1 MVDPEVNNM
10 RVLPS
15 EWRDD
20 SLTFLYSQVDP
31 EVNNMRVLPSERR
44 DDSLTFLY
52 SQVDPEVDPEVN
64 NMRVLP
70 SEWRDDSLTFLYSQV
85 DPEVDPEV
93 NNMRVLPSE
102 WRDDSLTF
110 LYSVPHD
117 DLDFTGCS
125 VSDEEFMSALDA
137 EEMWHAD
144 FKAGKGVDAQPSFI
158 PEHIGVSY
166 EAAQGHLQVCR
177 CNLGVLREAYKN
189 VSLEKDPPSTP
200 LLYTKQEVEMGEGNV
215 LVCHVTGFY
224 PAPVSFFWTKNGEN
238 VTEGTSFPV
247 PFLSKEGSFSQF
259 SRLVHPPPAGRHLQL
274 WGPTSGSGPA
284 ADHILGCSCLQM
296 FLSPGV
302 PVSRCS
308 CLQVFLSPDVPVSR
322 CLQVFLSPDVP
333 VFRCLQVFLSPG
345 VPVSR
350 CSCLQ
355 VFLSPDVPVSS
366 CSCLQVFLSP
376 DVDLMSMFLSPDVD
390 LMLSVS
396 R

>member
-1 MVDPEVNNM
+1 MRVLPSEWRDDSLTFLYSQVDPEVNNMRVLPSEWRDDSLTFLYSDPEVNNMRVLPSEWRDDSLTFLYSDPEVNNM

-31 EVNNMRVLPSERR
+31 EVNNMRVLPSEWR

-52 SQVDPEVDPEVN
+52 SQVDPEVN

-110 LYSVPHD
+110 LYSQVDPEFIRESLNCFLTLRSGAAGNLSVIITQLILIPHD
-117 DLDFTGCS
+117 DLGFTGCS
-125 VSDEEFMSALDA
+125 VSDEEFMFALDA
-137 EEMWHAD
+137 EELWHAD
-144 FKAGKGVDAQPSFI
+144 FKAGKVVDAQPSFI
-158 PEHIGVSY
+158 PEHIGGSY
-166 EAAQGHLQVCR
+166 EGAQGNLQVCR
-177 CNLGVLREAYKN
+177 SNLGVDREAYKN

-247 PFLSKEGSFSQF
+247 PFSPKRVPSAF
-259 SRLVHPPPAGRHLQL
+259 SRLEFTPRWETSTAVGSNIWL
-274 WGPTSGSGPA
+274 WTS
-284 ADHILGCSCLQM
+284 
-296 FLSPGV
+296 
-302 PVSRCS
+302 R
-308 CLQVFLSPDVPVSR
+308 
-322 CLQVFLSPDVP
+322 
-333 VFRCLQVFLSPG
+333 
-345 VPVSR
+345 
-350 CSCLQ
+350 
-355 VFLSPDVPVSS
+355 
-366 CSCLQVFLSP
+366 
-376 DVDLMSMFLSPDVD
+376 
-390 LMLSVS
+390 
-396 R
+396 